1 MCITEEAVNGVI
13 FEQSQTDYINQVI
26 IIRSFIT
33 YSQVYNERFFYCY
46 VIALKIQLRSDNF
59 FSFLSRDKRY
69 QNYVYRHFNCKNK
82 TILLNMKVIYLVGLY
97 VFLFN
102 SLKNRESSIMIF
114 YNLCSFI
121 VGLSPST
128 ILPKMFPFFECFY
141 FTVSFVS
148 FLKRAL
154 LQVNA
159 PEVAI

>member
-69 QNYVYRHFNCKNK
+69 
-82 TILLNMKVIYLVGLY
+82 
-97 VFLFN
+97 
-102 SLKNRESSIMIF
+102 
-114 YNLCSFI
+114 
-121 VGLSPST
+121 
-128 ILPKMFPFFECFY
+128 
-141 FTVSFVS
+141 
-148 FLKRAL
+148 
-154 LQVNA
+154 
-159 PEVAI
+159 